1 VSRHIETQRL
11 ALSPSAHALE
21 LLSKH
26 LGLFE
31 QTDPND
37 DRPIVPVFL
46 MPAGARVATKFVPT
60 SVPTTVLPEGA
71 RVATK

>member
-1 VSRHIETQRL
+1 VKLWFWNKIR
-11 ALSPSAHALE
+11 ALE

-26 LGLFE
+26 LGLL
-31 QTDPND
+31 TPDADD

-46 MPAGARVATKFVPT
+46 
-60 SVPTTVLPEGA
+60 LPEGA

>member
-1 VSRHIETQRL
+1 MKLWFWNKI
-11 ALSPSAHALE
+11 AALE

-26 LGLFE
+26 LGLL
-31 QTDPND
+31 TPSADD

-46 MPAGARVATKFVPT
+46 
-60 SVPTTVLPEGA
+60 LPEGA